1 MAVQLPTGCVEN
13 WTGRLVPQPTVSKS
27 AFGTNRQHFAR
38 LGRHWQF
45 DVQLFTMTQTKA
57 LEWVQLENETDT
69 LLWNIPQGDL
79 VAANEGTPLVA
90 GASQL
95 GTSLNID
102 GVTPGFVIPQGA
114 YISITTSGQRY
125 VYQVTAAVT
134 ASTTSPTG
142 EATLSIQP
150 PLRVSPADNDVVEI
164 SSPKLEG
171 YVNFQGLTHARRADN
186 LVRGVSFQIEERG

>member
-1 MAVQLPTGCVEN
+1 
-13 WTGRLVPQPTVSKS
+13 
-27 AFGTNRQHFAR
+27 
-38 LGRHWQF
+38 
-45 DVQLFTMTQTKA
+45 MTQTKA

-69 LLWNIPQGDL
+69 LLWDIPQGDL
-79 VAANEGTPLVA
+79 VAANDGSPLVD

-95 GTSLNID
+95 GTSLDID
-102 GVTPGFVIPQGA
+102 GVTPEFVIPQGA

-125 VYQVTAAVT
+125 VYQVTAEVT
-134 ASTTSPTG
+134 ATTGS
-142 EATLSIQP
+142 ATLSIQP
-150 PLRVSPADNDVVEI
+150 PLRVSPANNDVVEI